1 MMEIKTEIQPTADGS
16 TTLYRSDIDEH
27 YHSVKGAVA
36 ESRHVYIGSALEHR
50 MTKGFSGGLTVLE
63 IGFGTGLN
71 AAMSVEAATDEC
83 HITYVSL
90 ELYPLPPHI
99 TGSLGYSCHAPY
111 IAAVNDA
118 PLDIA
123 IDITP
128 RFTLHKRL
136 ADFNSC
142 TLPEGVDVVYFD
154 AFAPEKQPEMWSA
167 DGFRRLFEAMNPGGV
182 LTTYC
187 AKGTVR
193 RSLRDTGFD
202 VERIAG
208 PPGGK
213 REILRCTKPL

>member
-71 AAMSVEAATDEC
+71 AAMSVEAATDKC

-111 IAAVNDA
+111 IAATSHPVSLSTNDWPISTAVPCPRVSMWCISMHSRPKNSPKCGA
-118 PLDIA
+118 PMGSGD
-123 IDITP
+123 
-128 RFTLHKRL
+128 
-136 ADFNSC
+136 C
-142 TLPEGVDVVYFD
+142 
-154 AFAPEKQPEMWSA
+154 
-167 DGFRRLFEAMNPGGV
+167 
-182 LTTYC
+182 
-187 AKGTVR
+187 
-193 RSLRDTGFD
+193 LR
-202 VERIAG
+202 
-208 PPGGK
+208 P
-213 REILRCTKPL
+213 